1 MNNKFVDLTGQKF
14 GRLTVLSR
22 CEENNRGYAQWLCK
36 CDCGNTKIVRT
47 DLLKSGRVR
56 SCGCIAREIHSKKC
70 RELGLSRI
78 THNKSNTRLYKIY
91 MNMKDRCNRVNCPAY
106 KDYGGRGIKV
116 CNEWE
121 NDFNK
126 FYEWSI
132 NNGYDDKLT
141 IDRVDNNKGY
151 SPDNCR
157 WVDRKAQCLNT
168 RYNIYITYNN
178 KTKTLKEWTDELSLP
193 YLKIWKRLHRGWSF
207 ERAIEK

>member
-22 CEENNRGYAQWLCK
+22 YEENNRRYAQWLCK

-47 DLLKSGRVR
+47 DLLKSGGVR
-56 SCGCIAREIHSKKC
+56 SCGCIAREIHSKRC
-70 RELGLSRI
+70 RELGLSRA

-91 MNMKDRCNRVNCPAY
+91 SNMKDRCNRVNCPAY
-106 KDYGGRGIKV
+106 KDYGARGIKV

-132 NNGYDDKLT
+132 NNGYNDKLT
-141 IDRVDNNKGY
+141 IDRMDNNKGY

-157 WVDRKAQCLNT
+157 WVDRKTQCLNT

-178 KTKTLKEWTDELSLP
+178 ETKTLKEWTDELGLS
-193 YLKIWKRLHRGWSF
+193 YSKTWRRLHRGWSF
-207 ERAIEK
+207 ERAIEE